1 MGGERWTC
9 CCRRPLGMVAFACFF
24 WKKKTQ
30 ALFLPGVLLM
40 KEELRNL
47 GDSRLSVVYVCW
59 GSCCALW
66 WILISAGRRTSTLR
80 LLWCLSLSFGLRK
93 KDTWMSMR
101 GFRGLFKN
109 HWRQLKVHDLHYWPV
124 VVVVVVV
131 VVVSTIF
138 FVPLPSADGFF
149 CWFGARWFGFLG
161 FSGSQ
166 RWTIS
171 WYLRKLTGSGG
182 KVTRGGFHTHLWSL
196 SVTISMTRTIRIR
209 CI

>member
-1 MGGERWTC
+1 MGRGGERWTC
-9 CCRRPLGMVAFACFF
+9 CCRRPLGIVAFACFF

-80 LLWCLSLSFGLRK
+80 LLWCPSLSFAWGKRTRECQCEVSEDYSK
-93 KDTWMSMR
+93 TIE
-101 GFRGLFKN
+101 GN
-109 HWRQLKVHDLHYWPV
+109 WRYMIYITDRWWWWWWWWWFQIL
-124 VVVVVVV
+124 
-131 VVVSTIF
+131 F

-161 FSGSQ
+161 CRGSEQ
-166 RWTIS
+166 LTIS
-171 WYLRKLTGSGG
+171 WYLASWLLQVGRSPAGDFTPTFEAWVLQYQ
-182 KVTRGGFHTHLWSL
+182 WQEQ
-196 SVTISMTRTIRIR
+196 
-209 CI
+209 